1 MRKVYSLLAA
11 GTIAFSVVGCGT
23 VPVTAENHDKSTE
36 ENICGRLA
44 ADSVSKNDYSIM
56 KGHLSQEMAKIM
68 AEDKFQTL
76 LKQLEKYGKID
87 SVSYVTTLRAT
98 PMRTEVWKISFS
110 KKAKDGNMVFNDKL
124 LHVTTCIIDG
134 KERIFAMTIM

>member
-1 MRKVYSLLAA
+1 MGKGYSIFAA
-11 GTIAFSVVGCGT
+11 GTLAFLVVGCGT
-23 VPVTAENHDKSTE
+23 VPVTAENHDKSEE
-36 ENICGRLA
+36 ENICGKLA
-44 ADSVSKNDYSIM
+44 AESVAKNDYSVM
-56 KGHLSQEMAKIM
+56 KGHLSQEMTKVM
-68 AEDKFQTL
+68 AEDKFQAL

-134 KERIFAMTIM
+134 KEHIFAITIM